1 VTTRQNLVRA
11 ELAAPIFQR
20 SPQAREL
27 DERIEE
33 FGDESI
39 TAELR
44 GLPGSP
50 G

>member
-1 VTTRQNLVRA
+1 VRA

-33 FGDESI
+33 FSRDAI

-44 GLPGSP
+44 SLPGSP